1 MTGDLWEVRTWPDGL
16 ALELCG
22 GNKLGLVLVQGNDR
36 VRVELAPAKAVIAA
50 IDDAAADLA

>member
-1 MTGDLWEVRTWPDGL
+1 L

-22 GNKLGLVLVQGNDR
+22 GNKLGLVLVQDNDR